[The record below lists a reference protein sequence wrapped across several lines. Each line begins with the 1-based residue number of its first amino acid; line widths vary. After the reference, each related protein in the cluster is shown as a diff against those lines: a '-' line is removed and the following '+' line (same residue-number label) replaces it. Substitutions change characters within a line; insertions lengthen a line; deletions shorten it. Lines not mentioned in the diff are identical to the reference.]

1 MRHPH
6 SHSHSHPV
14 APAPTV
20 AQLEAAIKAKFDR
33 LAAIQVQLTGMKVLY
48 AEHDALTEELMG
60 MFIVKNG
67 DESFTVKRSVT
78 VGHKTYRL
86 NPSFYDGDKNKLT
99 AKRWRSGATPT
110 VIIEA

>member
-1 MRHPH
+1 MP
-6 SHSHSHPV
+6 SHSHSH
-14 APAPTV
+14 AHPAQPTV
-20 AQLEAAIKAKFDR
+20 AQLEAAIKAKFTR
-33 LAAIQVQLTGMKVLY
+33 LAALQAQLQAMKALY

-60 MFIVKNG
+60 MFIIKNG

-78 VGHKTYRL
+78 VGHKTFRL

-110 VIIEA
+110 VVIEA